1 MNINLFIGEGW
12 TPFMLEENESVAWS
26 VANIDE
32 LDVAAS
38 IDKLGTVFE
47 ERIREIYSD
56 AEIAVLPQAAG
67 DGHLVTVELDPRDVQ
82 SADDVLALD
91 ETDLQDDGFSPAA
104 IIEGEIAGILDGIIQ
119 ERTHTW
125 QVEK

>member
-56 AEIAVLPQAAG
+56 AEIAVLPQEAG

>member
-1 MNINLFIGEGW
+1 MKIRLFIGEGW
-12 TPFMLEENESVAWS
+12 TPFMLEENESVAWRM
-26 VANIDE
+26 ANIND

-56 AEIAVLPQAAG
+56 AEIEVLPRAQG
-67 DGHLVTVELDPRDVQ
+67 NGHLVTVELAHGDVQ
-82 SADDVLALD
+82 SADQVLALD

-119 ERTHTW
+119 DRTHTW